1 MTGPLVAVLV
11 GTDHHDF
18 SRLVGWVHDLA
29 ARPARHGLEDA
40 SWTLQHGATPVV
52 RPFPPAVRAVELLG
66 IHELEDLL
74 SRAAAVVTHG
84 GPGLIMEARALGHL
98 PLVVPRD
105 PRLGEHVDDHQ
116 QRFARRAAEAGLVQA
131 VGSVEEL
138 AMGLRRRIRRPADVA
153 RSRPAMA
160 GAGAA
165 GSGAAGPVTATSG
178 AVARFGQLMDELVR
192 PR

>member
-1 MTGPLVAVLV
+1 M
-11 GTDHHDF
+11 
-18 SRLVGWVHDLA
+18 
-29 ARPARHGLEDA
+29 
-40 SWTLQHGATPVV
+40 
-52 RPFPPAVRAVELLG
+52 
-66 IHELEDLL
+66 
-74 SRAAAVVTHG
+74 
-84 GPGLIMEARALGHL
+84 IMEARALGHL

-138 AMGLRRRIRRPADVA
+138 AVGLRRRLRRPVDAA
-153 RSRPAMA
+153 GARPAMA
-160 GAGAA
+160 GAGGA
-165 GSGAAGPVTATSG
+165 GSEAGAG